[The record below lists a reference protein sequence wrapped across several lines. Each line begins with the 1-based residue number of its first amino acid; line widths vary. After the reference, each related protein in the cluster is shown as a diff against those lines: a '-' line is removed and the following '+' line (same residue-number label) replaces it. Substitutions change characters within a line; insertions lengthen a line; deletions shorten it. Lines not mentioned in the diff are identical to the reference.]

1 MALDAVSIE
10 NNVLQ
15 DFQKLYDELE
25 SNKDVTIISSYF
37 GDLAEGLTYILTN
50 KLEKI
55 LETEGVKKT
64 IVRRIFSIVIEG
76 LQNIRLHGEYDDEGQ
91 KLASFI
97 LWEKDGQF
105 SMRFTN
111 LIDQGD
117 KMLISGIIQGLNK
130 MDKVA
135 LKQHYIR
142 VMNEGVMSKAGG
154 AGLGLITM
162 AMKSKSDI
170 EFHFKDVQLDLSI
183 FTLELTL
190 D

>member
-10 NNVLQ
+10 NTVHQ
-15 DFQKLYDELE
+15 DFQKLYQKLDGD
-25 SNKDVTIISSYF
+25 KQVTIISSYF

-55 LETEGVKKT
+55 LEAEGVKKGT
-64 IVRRIFSIVIEG
+64 VRRIFSIVIEG

-97 LWEKDGQF
+97 LWEENGQF

-117 KMLISGIIQGLNK
+117 KLLISGIINGLNK
-130 MDKVA
+130 MDKVE

-162 AMKSKSDI
+162 AMKSKNDI
-170 EFHFKDVQLDLSI
+170 KFEFNDVQMDLSI